1 MGERG
6 FAEPVRVEDIEDS
19 QITTKP
25 SRLDGQEL
33 RLMWL
38 GAILGGVTV
47 LLFGV
52 ALLVMGVL

>member
-6 FAEPVRVEDIEDS
+6 FAEPVRADSVEGTV
-19 QITTKP
+19 QTVKP

-38 GAILGGVTV
+38 GAILGAVTV
-47 LLFGV
+47 LLFEI
-52 ALLVMGVL
+52 ALLVIGVL